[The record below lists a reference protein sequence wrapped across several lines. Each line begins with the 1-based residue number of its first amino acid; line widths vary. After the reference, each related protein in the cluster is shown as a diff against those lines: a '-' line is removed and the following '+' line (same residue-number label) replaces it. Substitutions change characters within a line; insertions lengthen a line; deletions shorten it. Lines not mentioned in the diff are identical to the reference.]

1 MTVYEILRAVAA
13 TTKKKEKE
21 SILMEHKN
29 DDVLKEVFR
38 LAYSPTINF
47 YMKQI
52 PTGWEHKDRMGTS
65 WLSVF
70 TTLEGLSSRTFT
82 GNEAKTYIKEA
93 LNVMDCLVANVVCR
107 ILQGDLRCGVGANT
121 ANKIW
126 KGLIVKPP
134 RKGAVSMSK
143 KALDKIVYPA
153 ALELKSDGSYAS
165 TVCGGNI
172 TMMSRNGNP
181 LNGLTH
187 IEKALSEGFEGY
199 ALEGELVFDTTKATR
214 EYGNGIITKVVK
226 GTATPEECEN
236 VIYQVWDIIDL
247 KHYHT
252 KGEWKKDNTFRRS
265 LLEDKLSFLGTDCIQ
280 LIERTVVNS
289 FEEANAKFQYYV
301 DNKFEGAILKQL
313 HTSWK
318 DNGKP
323 VDCVKMKRKY
333 PADLVV
339 VGLYEGEG
347 KAVGTL
353 GGVNLESSCGSIK
366 VNCGSGF
373 SDEQRKEFFTED
385 FIGSVLEL
393 EYDSVTED
401 KKTKQKSLFLP
412 IFKHVRYDKDEANDL
427 EQILAGQKL
436 KKV

>member
-1 MTVYEILRAVAA
+1 MTVYEILQTVVE
-13 TTKKKEKE
+13 TSKKKEKE
-21 SILMEHKN
+21 AILMEHKDN
-29 DDVLKEVFR
+29 EILKECFR

-47 YMKQI
+47 YMKKI
-52 PTGWEHKDRMGTS
+52 PEYTFDSWRMPLEKVLHK
-65 WLSVF
+65 
-70 TTLEGLSSRTFT
+70 LETHIANRVVT
-82 GNEAKTYIKEA
+82 GNKAKEFVKGLLESTSVEEASVII
-93 LNVMDCLVANVVCR
+93 R
-107 ILQGDLRCGVGANT
+107 ILQGDLRCGVGSNT

-134 RKGAVSMSK
+134 RKGAVACSK
-143 KALDKIVYPA
+143 KALDKIKYPA

-165 TVCGGNI
+165 TICGGNI

-181 LNGLTH
+181 LTGLTH
-187 IEKALSEGFEGY
+187 IEEALSNDFEGY

-226 GTATPEECEN
+226 GTATPEECAM

-247 KHYHT
+247 DYYHT
-252 KGEWKKDNTFRRS
+252 KGEWKKDNTFRRA
-265 LLEDKLSFLGTDCIQ
+265 LLEDKLSFLNTDCIQ
-280 LIERTVVNS
+280 LIERTIVNN
-289 FEEANAKFQYYV
+289 FEEANDKFQYYV

-347 KAVGTL
+347 KAAGTL
-353 GGVNLESSCGSIK
+353 GGVNLESSCGAIK

-393 EYDSVTED
+393 EYDSVTVD

-427 EQILAGQKL
+427 EQIMAGQKI

>member
-1 MTVYEILRAVAA
+1 MNVYEILEQVGN

-21 SILMEHKN
+21 AILLEHKGN
-29 DDVLKEVFR
+29 VELKEVFR
-38 LAYSPTINF
+38 LAYSPTVNF
-47 YMKQI
+47 YMKKTLTVPCVI
-52 PTGWEHKDRMGTS
+52 KDSCSLTYMFAILG
-65 WLSVF
+65 
-70 TTLEGLSSRTFT
+70 GLSDRDVT
-82 GNEAKTYIKEA
+82 GNAAIVYLEDA
-93 LNVMDCLVANVVCR
+93 LSLCDNWTQDVVKR
-107 ILQGDLRCGVGANT
+107 ILQGDLRCGVGTNT

-126 KGLIVKPP
+126 KGLIVKPA

-181 LNGLTH
+181 LEGLTH
-187 IEKALSEGFEGY
+187 IEKELSEVFEGY
-199 ALEGELVFDTTKATR
+199 ALEGELVFDITKADR
-214 EYGNGIITKVVK
+214 EFGNGIIGKVVK
-226 GTATPEECEN
+226 GTATPEECSM

-247 KHYHT
+247 QHYHA
-252 KGEWKKDNTFRRS
+252 KGEWKKDNTFRRA
-265 LLEDKLSFLGTDCIQ
+265 LLEEKLSFLDTNCIQ
-280 LIERTVVNS
+280 LIERTLVNN
-289 FEEANAKFQYYV
+289 FEEANAKFQEYV

-333 PADLVV
+333 PADMVV
-339 VGLYEGEG
+339 VGVYEGEG

-353 GGVNLESSCGSIK
+353 GGVNLESSCGTIK

-373 SDEQRKEFFTED
+373 SDEQRKEFFTEE

-393 EYDSVTED
+393 EYDSVTVD

-412 IFKHVRYDKDEANDL
+412 IFKKERFDKDEANDY

-436 KKV
+436 KKI